1 MTENKSKRKDII
13 KNVAIVFLV
22 VLLGLTFFS
31 NTIMNWSLPEVSG
44 QYAGYGTITS
54 SIRATGT
61 VSANLG
67 YRVTIAESREITTVL
82 IRTGDKVE
90 AR

>member
-1 MTENKSKRKDII
+1 MTEKKSKRKDII
-13 KNVAIVFLV
+13 KNIAIVFLL

-54 SIRATGT
+54 SKSIL
-61 VSANLG
+61 S
-67 YRVTIAESREITTVL
+67 
-82 IRTGDKVE
+82 
-90 AR
+90 